1 MLKNLSSTLAK
12 LKIGATARILEVSG
26 DNQVSRRLLE
36 MGVVPG
42 ANVRL
47 VKSAP
52 FGDPLEI
59 RVHNSHLAI
68 RKSEA
73 ESIFVE

>member
-1 MLKNLSSTLAK
+1 MNVETNATLAA
-12 LKIGATARILEVSG
+12 LEIGETAKITGVSG
-26 DNQVSRRLLE
+26 ESAAARRLLE

-42 ANVRL
+42 ASVRM

-59 RVHNSHLAI
+59 RVRNSHLAI

-73 ESIFVE
+73 STIFVE